1 MFEHSE
7 EGQFSDAD
15 EAEVP
20 LETSK
25 GLPLF
30 HSELSK
36 DMNKIHIS
44 NSEEEE
50 DGIDDSNDLDDSN
63 YDWDVDEVRVG
74 SKNIVKTVQAQSI
87 NAQNMSNKITNYQP
101 SDKLFRRYANKINVE
116 RYEGPSLPG
125 HAANLL
131 IENDKRVEK
140 DRFRTKDKHDRAT
153 VEQVL
158 DPRTRMILFKLLNQG
173 IIAEINGC
181 ISTGKEA
188 NVYHATSKTRVEFAI
203 KIYKTSILQFKDR
216 DKYVTGE
223 FRFRHGYCRHNPRK
237 MVRTWA
243 EKEFRNL
250 IRLQQGGVY
259 APKPILL
266 RSHVLLMDFIG
277 TDGWPSP
284 KLKDVVL
291 TSSKPRKLYRE
302 CVEIMW
308 KLYNKCKLVHA
319 DLSEYNMLYYDGSIV
334 IIDVSQAVEHD
345 HPMALEF
352 LRKDCTNITEF
363 FKKNDVG
370 VMSVKSLFDFI
381 TDPTVTEDNM
391 DSYLDAIS
399 EQMTQ
404 ENEQEFDPT
413 QQVEDQVF
421 KQAYIPQNLTQV
433 IDIERDIKL
442 AKSGKEDLIY
452 KTLVGLKAD
461 LSKPIDTPEIL
472 AKDSK
477 KAKDGSDED
486 DSTDGTDNS
495 EQDESSE
502 EECLEENE
510 SKFVTSARPRN
521 ESPESR
527 KARKKAVKEQR
538 AERRKTKTKK
548 HIKKRKEK
556 ILKKK

>member
-1 MFEHSE
+1 MFEQHD

-15 EAEVP
+15 ETDIPVV
-20 LETSK
+20 TSK
-25 GLPLF
+25 GEPLHRCTLPEEIK
-30 HSELSK
+30 EL
-36 DMNKIHIS
+36 KITES
-44 NSEEEE
+44 DDE
-50 DGIDDSNDLDDSN
+50 DYYENDS
-63 YDWDVDEVRVG
+63 YDWDIHHDNNG
-74 SKNIVKTVQAQSI
+74 QKNIIKNVNQST
-87 NAQNMSNKITNYQP
+87 NAQAASNKISNFQP
-101 SDKLFRRYANKINVE
+101 NDKLFRRYANKINIE
-116 RYEGPSLPG
+116 KYEGPSLPG

-131 IENDKRVEK
+131 IETDKRVEK
-140 DRFRTKDKHDRAT
+140 DRIRTKDKHDRAT
-153 VEQVL
+153 VEQVM
-158 DPRTRMILFKLLNQG
+158 DPRTRMILFKFLNQG

-188 NVYHATSKTRVEFAI
+188 NVYHAISKTGIEFAI

-243 EKEFRNL
+243 EKELRNL
-250 IRLQQGGVY
+250 IRLHQAGVS

-266 RSHVLLMDFIG
+266 RSHVLLMEFIG
-277 TDGWPSP
+277 TNGWPSP

-291 TSSKPRKLYRE
+291 TASKPRKLYRE

-319 DLSEYNMLYYDGSIV
+319 DLSEYNMLYHDGSIV
-334 IIDVSQAVEHD
+334 IIDVSQSVEHD

-370 VMSVKSLFDFI
+370 VMSVKALFDFI
-381 TDPTVTEDNM
+381 TDPTVTENNM
-391 DSYLDAIS
+391 DKYLDTMSDQIIQSTNS
-399 EQMTQ
+399 EVCPDK
-404 ENEQEFDPT
+404 E
-413 QQVEDQVF
+413 VEEEVF
-421 KQAYIPQNLTQV
+421 KQAYIPQRLNQV

-461 LSKPIDTPEIL
+461 LSKPSETPAII
-472 AKDSK
+472 ADKSKKDSENN
-477 KAKDGSDED
+477 D
-486 DSTDGTDNS
+486 
-495 EQDESSE
+495 SE
-502 EECLEENE
+502 EEEDDVSSDSNDSDEENSSDKNE
-510 SKFVTSARPRN
+510 SKFVSSARPRN
-521 ESPESR
+521 ESPESK
-527 KARKKAVKEQR
+527 KARKKAVKEQQ
-538 AERRKTKTKK
+538 AEKRKTKVKK
-548 HIKKRKEK
+548 HIKKKKEK